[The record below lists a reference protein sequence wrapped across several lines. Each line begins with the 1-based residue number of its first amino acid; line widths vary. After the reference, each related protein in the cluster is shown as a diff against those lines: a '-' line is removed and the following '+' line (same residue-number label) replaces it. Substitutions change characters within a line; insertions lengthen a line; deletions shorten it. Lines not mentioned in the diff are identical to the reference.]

1 MVETLAVAAC
11 MRGVE
16 VVGSGLLLTT
26 AAAADDDGNDDDV
39 DG

>member
-1 MVETLAVAAC
+1 MEETLAVAAC

-16 VVGSGLLLTT
+16 VVATSMLLTT
-26 AAAADDDGNDDDV
+26 ADDDAGDDDDV